1 MRSTSW
7 RGIGAVIFIYV
18 LLAVAYSIA
27 IPLFE
32 TPDENHHAVY
42 VRQLAEG
49 GSLPVLEPARPG
61 PWAQEGGQPPLY
73 YVLGALLTRAGGVEW
88 DDAGLVRNP
97 HANLGNPLQLGNK
110 NLWVHGEGEA
120 WPWQGMTLAVHLLR
134 FLSILLGCGTVYFA
148 FRLACLALPTQPRL
162 ALAAAA
168 LTAFTPQF
176 IFISAS
182 VNNDNLTIFLAAL
195 ALWLLARACCG
206 HLDPLLSWRDSVVL
220 GVVLGLAALT
230 KLNAL
235 GLWLLAAVV
244 LGASALRRGQMRHSM
259 GRVAAMLAVAV
270 ALAGWWYVRNWR
282 LYGDLTGLSA
292 FLQIVGPRPRP
303 LALSDLGTELA
314 GLRASL
320 LGVFG
325 WFNLALPAWVYR
337 LWDAFVIASLAGLGW
352 HLWRRR
358 KLAAPEPQVRT
369 SVLVMLA
376 LWFVLSSIAVL
387 RWTSMT
393 PGSQGRLL
401 MPALA
406 GANIV
411 LLFGWSRWWP
421 GRMVWWGAPPAAML
435 ILAAACLPLL
445 ILPAYRKPPLIA
457 AGQTPP
463 GAQIDPITIDRR
475 IRLVGVEVT
484 PGTVRPGEPFDLTL
498 YWEALEPAPYDA
510 SLFVHLFGPG
520 QQVVA
525 QLDSYPGWGTLPTSQ
540 WPVGSVIV
548 DRYRVSVPWNLAT
561 PTLLK
566 VDVGMYDRDTMS
578 SYPSETSGGEQAPV
592 GVANLRVLP
601 LQPASPAASP
611 AAPQPAP
618 VEFDDRVRL
627 DGYRLG
633 NPVAHPGDVLDLDLY
648 WQALAP
654 VGEDL
659 QIFVHLVDEHGERV
673 AGYDAAP
680 LDGWWPTS
688 AWEPGQTLRDHYPL
702 ALPSHLRPGHY
713 QLRTGLY
720 RLATLERLPATGPA
734 GSTAGDAAVLGTVDV
749 AP

>member
-1 MRSTSW
+1 MTSTSW
-7 RGIGAVIFIYV
+7 RGIGAVILVYV
-18 LLAVAYSIA
+18 LLAIAYSIA

-32 TPDENHHAVY
+32 TPDENHHAAY

-73 YVLGALLTRAGGVEW
+73 YALGALLTRAGGIEW

-97 HANLGNPLQLGNK
+97 HANLGIPLQLGNK
-110 NLWVHGEGEA
+110 NRWVHGEGEG
-120 WPWQGMTLAVHLLR
+120 WPWHGMTLAVHLLR

-148 FRLACLALPTQPRL
+148 FRLARLALPAQPGL

-182 VNNDNLTIFLAAL
+182 VNNDNLVIFLAAL
-195 ALWLLARACCG
+195 ALWLLARTCCG
-206 HLDPLLSWRDSVVL
+206 QPDPIMSWRDSVVL

-230 KLNAL
+230 KLNSL

-244 LGASALRRGQMRHSM
+244 LGVSALRGGQTRQGL
-259 GRVAAMLAVAV
+259 GRVAAMLSIAVAI
-270 ALAGWWYVRNWR
+270 AGWWYVRNWR

-303 LALSDLGTELA
+303 LALSDLGMELA

-325 WFNLALPAWVYR
+325 WFNLALPAGAYR
-337 LWDAFVIASLAGLGW
+337 LWDAFVIVALAGLGW

-358 KLAAPEPQVRT
+358 KLAAVEAQVRY
-369 SVLVMLA
+369 SVLVILA
-376 LWFVLSSIAVL
+376 LWFVLSWIAVL

-421 GRMVWWGAPPAAML
+421 GRTVWWGAPPAVML
-435 ILAAACLPLL
+435 ILAAVCLPLL

-457 AGQTPP
+457 PGQTPP
-463 GAQIDPITIDRR
+463 AAKIDPITIDRR
-475 IRLVGVEVT
+475 IRLVGAEVA
-484 PGTVRPGEPFDLTL
+484 PGSVRPGEPFDLTL
-498 YWEALEPAPYDA
+498 YWEALEPVPYDA
-510 SLFVHLFGPG
+510 SLFVHLVGPG
-520 QQVVA
+520 HQVVG
-525 QLDSYPGWGTLPTSQ
+525 QLDSYPGWGTLSTSQ
-540 WPVGSVIV
+540 WPVGPIVV
-548 DRYRVSVPWNLAT
+548 DRYRLSVPWNLAT

-566 VDVGMYDRDTMS
+566 VDVGLYDRNTLS
-578 SYPSETSGGEQAPV
+578 SYPGKTSGGEAAPV
-592 GVANLRVLP
+592 GVVTLRVLP
-601 LQPASPAASP
+601 LQTSPP
-611 AAPQPAP
+611 TLPQPAP
-618 VEFDDRVRL
+618 VVFDDRIRL
-627 DGYRLG
+627 EGYRLG
-633 NPVAHPGDVLDLDLY
+633 NPVAHPGDVLDLDLD
-648 WQALAP
+648 WQALTP

-659 QIFVHLVDEHGERV
+659 QIFVHLVDEQGERV

-680 LDGWWPTS
+680 LEGWWPTS
-688 AWEPGQTLRDHYPL
+688 AWEPGQTLRDHYPM
-702 ALPSHLRPGHY
+702 ALPAHLRPGRY
-713 QLRTGLY
+713 QLQTGLY

-734 GSTAGDAAVLGTVDV
+734 GVTAGAAAVVGTVDV